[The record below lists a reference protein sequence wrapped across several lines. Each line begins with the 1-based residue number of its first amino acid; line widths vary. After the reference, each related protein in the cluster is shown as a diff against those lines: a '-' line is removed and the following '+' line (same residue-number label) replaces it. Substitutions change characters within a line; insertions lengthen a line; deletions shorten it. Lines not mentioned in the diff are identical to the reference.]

1 MKTKSIILP
10 AIMWLVVLTSAGAL
24 TFASNSQSY
33 SWAKQWNMGMKDWWM
48 RWWLQWMQNLS
59 ETDRQAM
66 MDAVQKAIDAK
77 DYNAFK
83 AAHTKYWI
91 ILNTT
96 ETQFKDMFTK
106 RLEMDTKRAEKNALK
121 TKSQEAIKNW
131 DFTTRKSLNKDMP
144 ILKYI
149 DTQEKFTK
157 LQEMG
162 TYREKIQTIAKEL
175 WLPQWKWI
183 WEWMGMG
190 MWKWM
195 WKWMWMWMWFWKEK

>member
-1 MKTKSIILP
+1 MKRKSIILP

-24 TFASNSQSY
+24 TFASSSQSY
-33 SWAKQWNMGMKDWWM
+33 SSARQWNMWMRNWWT
-48 RWWLQWMQNLS
+48 RWWLQGVKNLN

-83 AAHTKYWI
+83 TAHTKYWVT
-91 ILNTT
+91 LNMT
-96 ETQFKDMFTK
+96 ETQFKDMLTK
-106 RLEMDTKRAEKNALK
+106 KIEMDTKRAEKDALK
-121 TKSQEAIKNW
+121 SKIQETIKNW

-157 LQEMG
+157 LQEME
-162 TYREKIQTIAKEL
+162 TYREKIQTIATQL

-183 WEWMGMG
+183 WEWMR
-190 MWKWM
+190 M
-195 WKWMWMWMWFWKEK
+195 WKWMWMKFWEEK

>member
-10 AIMWLVVLTSAGAL
+10 AIMGLVVLTSAGAL

-33 SWAKQWNMGMKDWWM
+33 SGAKQGNMGMKDGGM
-48 RWWLQWMQNLS
+48 RGGLQGMQNLS

-83 AAHTKYWI
+83 AAHTKYGI

-121 TKSQEAIKNW
+121 TKSQEAIKNG

-175 WLPQWKWI
+175 GLPQGKGI
-183 WEWMGMG
+183 GEGMGMG
-190 MWKWM
+190 MGKGM
-195 WKWMWMWMWFWKEK
+195 GKGMGMGMGFGKEK

>member
-1 MKTKSIILP
+1 MKRKSIILP

-24 TFASNSQSY
+24 TFASSSQSY
-33 SWAKQWNMGMKDWWM
+33 SSARQWNMWMRNWWT
-48 RWWLQWMQNLS
+48 RWWLQGVKNLN

-83 AAHTKYWI
+83 TAHTKYWVT
-91 ILNTT
+91 LNMT
-96 ETQFKDMFTK
+96 ETQFKDMLTK
-106 RLEMDTKRAEKNALK
+106 KIEMDTKRAEKDALK
-121 TKSQEAIKNW
+121 SKIQEAIKNW

-157 LQEMG
+157 LQEME
-162 TYREKIQTIAKEL
+162 TYREKIQTIATQL

-183 WEWMGMG
+183 WIWEWMR
-190 MWKWM
+190 M
-195 WKWMWMWMWFWKEK
+195 WKWMWMKFWEEK